1 MEEHKQTHHQHE
13 NKPEFQDE
21 MKHHLGDAAK
31 TFEDMSHP
39 GKFDLGTE
47 FKNAIEIIKLNAT
60 KIHSVSENKTSSLGS
75 IIFILISLI
84 IINFGN
90 YFVYFRFGMQLA
102 GINNLLITSVISLI
116 SIVFSIF
123 AYDFIGSY
131 FFKGKKS
138 FRELFRVL
146 GYGYLVM
153 VISIIPVLTVI
164 ASIWY
169 LIITYK
175 ALVGIKKLSST
186 NAILTILLSIV
197 AVSIIYFVI
206 SLIIGGPTLQYYG
219 MSASGITF

>member
-1 MEEHKQTHHQHE
+1 MEEQKHPHHNPEH
-13 NKPEFQDE
+13 KPEFQDE
-21 MKHHLGDAAK
+21 VKHHLGDAAK

-39 GKFDLGTE
+39 GKFDLAKE
-47 FKNAIEIIKLNAT
+47 FKNAIEVIKLNTA

-84 IINFGN
+84 ITNFGI
-90 YFVYFRFGMQLA
+90 YFVYFRFGMQST
-102 GINNLLITSVISLI
+102 GISNLLITSVISLI
-116 SIVFSIF
+116 SIIFSIF

-131 FFKGKKS
+131 LFKGKKS

-153 VISIIPVLTVI
+153 VITIIPVLTVI

-186 NAILTILLSIV
+186 NSILTLLLSIV
-197 AVSIIYFVI
+197 AVSIVYFVI

-219 MSASGITF
+219 MNASGITF